1 MMSFKL
7 ITCIVDRANY
17 GRLLPLLKVLHADE
31 RFNSFACFTGTTLF
45 TSYNLLN
52 TERYTEHG
60 IYADFEID
68 IEKTTGTHSAMTE
81 TISNGVLKISKLFI
95 DEKPDAV
102 IVIGDRYEALSCAI
116 AAVYTNT
123 YLIHI
128 QGGELSGSI
137 DETTR
142 HCITKMAH
150 LHFPA
155 TQKAASVI
163 RQLGEDPLSI
173 HVSGCPVSE
182 VLDHQSVTI
191 HEILNKY
198 IISTPFKEFISKKK
212 IYAVSIFHPVT
223 TDVEDTSLIA
233 TIAAESLISHD
244 IPTLWILPNSDPGNL
259 DVTKSIPDSIHI
271 EKVQN
276 IEPIDFQS
284 LISSAHFLIG
294 NSSSFIR
301 DSSLYGV
308 PVINLGKRQQCREH
322 GPNVSS
328 IVEPSYELISNAI
341 KTAIYSSERVC
352 SDLYKGMG
360 NSPSSIIAD
369 EIYNFLARPGYDG
382 YQKKFYH
389 SVV

>member
-1 MMSFKL
+1 MSFKL

-17 GRLLPLLKVLHADE
+17 GRLLPLLKVLQADA
-31 RFNSFACFTGTTLF
+31 RFDSLACFTGTTLF
-45 TSYNLLN
+45 KSYNLLN

-60 IYADFEID
+60 IYADFEIH
-68 IEKTTGTHSAMTE
+68 IEMSTGTHSAMTE
-81 TISNGVLKISKLFI
+81 TISNGVLNISKLFA
-95 DEKPDAV
+95 DEKPNAV
-102 IVIGDRYEALSCAI
+102 VVIGDRYEALSCAI
-116 AAVYTNT
+116 AAAYTNT

-163 RQLGEDPLSI
+163 RHLGEDPRSI

-182 VLDHQSVTI
+182 VLNHQSVPI
-191 HEILNKY
+191 HDILSKY
-198 IISTPFKEFISKKK
+198 SISVPFKDLISKQK
-212 IYAVSIFHPVT
+212 IYAVSILHPVT
-223 TDVEDTSLIA
+223 TDVENTSS
-233 TIAAESLISHD
+233 IAAITAELLNYHK
-244 IPTLWILPNSDPGNL
+244 IPTLWILPNSDPGKL
-259 DVTKSIPDSIHI
+259 DVTRSIPVSEYI

-276 IEPIDFQS
+276 IEPVDFQS
-284 LISSAHFLIG
+284 LISGAHFLIG

-328 IVEPSYELISNAI
+328 IIEPSYELISNAI
-341 KTAIYSSERVC
+341 KTAINSSERVC
-352 SDLYKGMG
+352 SDIYKGVG
-360 NSPSSIIAD
+360 KSPSIIIAD
-369 EIYNFLARPGYDG
+369 EIYKFLTKPFYDG
-382 YQKKFYH
+382 YQKKFCH
-389 SVV
+389 LRI